1 MGKLTTA
8 GVECVRKVVAGWPQV
23 PDAGDLNELLRL
35 LGFWR
40 QQMLANTYLVHHGSR
55 VLAGP
60 FAGMEYVA
68 KATEGALLPR
78 LLGTY
83 EAELHPHLEAFRRE
97 GVDCV
102 IDVGCAEGFYAVGLA
117 RLLPGAV
124 VYAYDINPT
133 ARKTC
138 ADLAARNGVGER
150 VVIRELFRPR
160 DFESFAN
167 RGALVIMDVEGA
179 ETELLRPDLAP
190 ALSGMRLIV
199 ETHGAAQLSTVR
211 ERFQGTHDIQQVDI
225 GPKMLDLPPWL
236 QELGHLDQLLAVWE
250 WRGIPTPWL
259 VMRPRAA

>member
-1 MGKLTTA
+1 MGKLTA
-8 GVECVRKVVAGWPQV
+8 AAIQCVRKAVAGWPQE

-55 VLAGP
+55 ILGGP
-60 FAGMEYVA
+60 FAGMEYVTR
-68 KATEGALLPR
+68 ATEGALLPR

-83 EAELHPHLEAFRRE
+83 EAELHPHIEAFRRE

-117 RLLPGAV
+117 RLMPRTV
-124 VYAYDINPT
+124 VYAYDLDPA
-133 ARKTC
+133 ARAAC
-138 ADLAARNGVGER
+138 AELAAHNGVDDR
-150 VVIRELFRPR
+150 VVVRELFRPH
-160 DFESFAN
+160 DFQAFVG
-167 RGALVIMDVEGA
+167 RRALVIMDVEGA

-190 ALSGMRLIV
+190 ALAGMRLIV
-199 ETHGAAQLSTVR
+199 ETHGPVQLSTVR
-211 ERFQGTHDIQQVDI
+211 ERFRATHDIQQIDI
-225 GPKMLDLPPWL
+225 GAKTLELPPWL

-259 VMRPRAA
+259 VMRPKAA